1 MSNVKTSD
9 VGSLTLK
16 RKTGESITIDGGIK
30 IHVVEVR
37 GGYVRVKISAPRDI
51 AILRD
56 ELAKVEA

>member
-1 MSNVKTSD
+1 MSNVKTSNI
-9 VGSLTLK
+9 GSLTLK
-16 RKTGESITIDGGIK
+16 RKIGESITIDGGIK

-37 GGYVRVKISAPRDI
+37 GGYVRVRISAPRDI